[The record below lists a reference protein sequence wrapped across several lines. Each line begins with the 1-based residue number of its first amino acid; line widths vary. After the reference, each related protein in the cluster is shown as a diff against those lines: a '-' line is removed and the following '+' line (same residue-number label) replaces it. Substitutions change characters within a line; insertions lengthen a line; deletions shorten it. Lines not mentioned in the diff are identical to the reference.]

1 MPVVLVV
8 LCVLAAVVYL
18 RGARARSRWTWWRA
32 TLFLLGLASI
42 IAALASPIDTI
53 ALQLFSV
60 HMVQHMLLLVVA
72 PPLLLAGAPVRPL
85 VRGLP
90 LGVRRTVVR
99 GLARNTAF
107 RGLVHLLRRP
117 LVAAAL
123 YVVGLYAWHV
133 PALYDAAVLDP
144 TIHVIEHTW
153 FLVTALLFWSVV
165 IDPVPFRA
173 TLPYAARIPYLLLV
187 GAAQNTILGG
197 LLAFSDRA
205 FYTPYLATTAAY
217 GLEPASDQRLGGAIM
232 WVPGDLIF
240 LAAASFAF
248 FLWLQSEE
256 QAQRLRESG
265 PR

>member
-1 MPVVLVV
+1 MSLFPVVLT
-8 LCVLAAVVYL
+8 VLAAVVYL
-18 RGARARSRWTWWRA
+18 RGARARRGWPAWRSG
-32 TLFLLGLASI
+32 LFLLGLAALL
-42 IAALASPIDTI
+42 AALASPIDGL
-53 ALQLFSV
+53 ALELFSV

-72 PPLLLAGAPVRPL
+72 APLLLAGAPVRPL
-85 VRGLP
+85 LRGLP
-90 LGVRRTVVR
+90 LAVRRTVVR
-99 GLARNTAF
+99 GLAGNTAF
-107 RGLVHLLRRP
+107 RSLVHLLRQP

-133 PALYDAAVLDP
+133 PTLYDAAVAS
-144 TIHVIEHTW
+144 TTVHVLEHTW
-153 FLVTALLFWSVV
+153 FFVTALLFWSVV

-173 TLPYAARIPYLLLV
+173 TLPYPARIPFLLLV

-197 LLAFSDRA
+197 LLAFSDRP
-205 FYTPYLATTAAY
+205 FYTPYVATTLAR
-217 GLEPASDQRLGGAIM
+217 GLDPASDQRLGGAIM

>member
-1 MPVVLVV
+1 
-8 LCVLAAVVYL
+8 VYL
-18 RGARARSRWTWWRA
+18 RGARARRGWAWWR
-32 TLFLLGLASI
+32 TGLFLLGLVSL
-42 IAALASPIDTI
+42 IAALASPIDAI

-60 HMVQHMLLLVVA
+60 HMVQHMLLLVVT

-85 VRGLP
+85 LRGLP
-90 LGVRRTVVR
+90 LAVRRTLVR
-99 GLARNTAF
+99 ALARNTAF
-107 RGLVHLLRRP
+107 RELVHLLRRP

-133 PALYDAAVLDP
+133 PALYDAAVVNP
-144 TIHVIEHTW
+144 TIHVVEHSW
-153 FLVTALLFWSVV
+153 FLLTALLFWSVV

-173 TLPYAARIPYLLLV
+173 TLPYAARIPFLLLV

-197 LLAFSDRA
+197 LLAFSDRPYYA
-205 FYTPYLATTAAY
+205 PYLTTTAAY
-217 GLEPASDQRLGGAIM
+217 GLDPASDQRLGGAIM

-240 LAAASFAF
+240 LAAASLAF

-265 PR
+265 QR